1 MVNLPQPFT
10 QRMKDLMQDEYEPF
24 IQSYQSSRVH
34 GLRVN
39 TLKVD
44 VEQFLSMAPFPLRPV
59 PWTADGFYY
68 PGDERPGKDP
78 YYHAGLYYIQEPSA
92 MLPGVVLQPRPGE
105 KVLDLCAAPGGKT
118 VQIAA
123 ALRGEGVLITNDIHP
138 NRTKALVKN
147 IELYGIRN
155 AVVTNESPQ
164 KLAQHFP
171 QYFDRILVDA
181 PCSGEGMF
189 RKEPDMCKSW
199 SEDAVEQYCIR
210 QREILQYVPTMVKPG
225 GVVVYSTCTFSPQ
238 ENEQMIDHFLRENRE
253 FELLEIMKDHGISG
267 GRSDWVES
275 KSSSVRDLEK
285 TARIWPHHTE
295 GEGHYVALLRKKED
309 AASTALTHRGGGAR
323 TTISGGMNRS
333 MSRASDDEEFRRFIE
348 ENCARDPLQTI
359 PGVHY
364 AVEKDRIFLY
374 PAELPD
380 LTGLKVLR
388 KGWFLGTLKKKR
400 FQPSQAFIMGLKA
413 NDLQNTIQL
422 SRDDPQVFRYLRG
435 ETLQVATS
443 NKGWIGVAV
452 DGFLL
457 GWAKAAGNQLKNEYP
472 PGWRMLT

>member
-1 MVNLPQPFT
+1 MVNLPQSFT
-10 QRMKDLMQDEYEPF
+10 QRMKQLLQDEYEPF
-24 IQSYQSSRVH
+24 IRSYQAPRVH

-44 VEQFLSMAPFPLRPV
+44 VSRFLSMAPFPLRPV
-59 PWTADGFYY
+59 PWTTDGFYY

-92 MLPGVVLQPRPGE
+92 MLPAVVLQPQPGE

-123 ALRGEGVLITNDIHP
+123 ALRGEGVLITNDIHAG
-138 NRTKALVKN
+138 RTKALVKN

-199 SEDAVEQYCIR
+199 SEDGVEEFCIR
-210 QREILQYVPTMVKPG
+210 QQEILQYVPRMLKPG

-238 ENEQMIDHFLRENRE
+238 ENEQTIDQFLRENPD
-253 FELLEIMKDHGISG
+253 FELLHIGRDHGISG
-267 GRSDWVES
+267 GRRDWVES
-275 KSSSVRDLEK
+275 PFLAEVGLDK
-285 TARIWPHHTE
+285 TVRIWPHRTE
-295 GEGHYVALLRKKED
+295 GEGHYVALLKKKED
-309 AASTALTHRGGGAR
+309 DDSNTSVHAGNGAVNPGKR
-323 TTISGGMNRS
+323 NEMNR
-333 MSRASDDEEFRRFIE
+333 AADVEEYHCFVE
-348 ENCARDPLQTI
+348 ENLTRDPLLMLTGARYTVQN
-359 PGVHY
+359 
-364 AVEKDRIFLY
+364 DRVFLY
-374 PAELPD
+374 PAGLPELN
-380 LTGLKVLR
+380 GLKVIR

-400 FQPSQAFIMGLKA
+400 FEPSQAFVMGLQPD
-413 NDLQNTIQL
+413 DLQKTVELTRN
-422 SRDDPQVFRYLRG
+422 DPEVYRYLRG
-435 ETLQVATS
+435 ETIRVS
-443 NKGWIGVAV
+443 VPDKGWTGVAV

-457 GWAKAAGNQLKNEYP
+457 GWAKSAGNQLKNQYP